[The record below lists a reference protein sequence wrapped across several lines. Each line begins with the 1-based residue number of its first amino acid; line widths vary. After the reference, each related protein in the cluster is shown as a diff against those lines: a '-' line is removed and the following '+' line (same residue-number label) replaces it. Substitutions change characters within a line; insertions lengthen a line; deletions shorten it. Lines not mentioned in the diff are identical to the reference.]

1 MENVD
6 IEFKELSPGEIKEML
21 LGIRY
26 IFINYPPEKLK
37 EIIWQLY
44 RGWVY
49 NSAEWVQQDDI
60 KDMLLFYDFITHLI
74 DDLFEYSQYLN
85 RQE

>member
-1 MENVD
+1 MENENND
-6 IEFKELSPGEIKEML
+6 FKALSPEEVKDIL

-26 IFINYPPEKLK
+26 IFVNYPPEKLR

-49 NSAEWVQQDDI
+49 NSAEWAQEDDI
-60 KDMLLFYDFITHLI
+60 RDMLLFYDFITHLI
-74 DDLFEYSQYLN
+74 DDLFEYSQYLD
-85 RQE
+85 RRE

>member
-1 MENVD
+1 MEND
-6 IEFKELSPGEIKEML
+6 GIEFKELSPGEIKEML

>member
-1 MENVD
+1 MENDD
-6 IEFKELSPGEIKEML
+6 IEFKELSPREIKEML

>member
-1 MENVD
+1 MENDD

-85 RQE
+85 R

>member
-1 MENVD
+1 MENENID
-6 IEFKELSPGEIKEML
+6 FKELSPGEVKEML

-26 IFINYPPEKLK
+26 IFINYPPEKLR

-49 NSAEWVQQDDI
+49 NSAEWAQEDDI
-60 KDMLLFYDFITHLI
+60 RDMLLFYDFITQLI
-74 DDLFEYSQYLN
+74 DDLFEYSQYLD
-85 RQE
+85 RRD

>member
-6 IEFKELSPGEIKEML
+6 IEFKELSQGEIKEML

>member
-6 IEFKELSPGEIKEML
+6 IEFKELSPGEIREML

>member
-1 MENVD
+1 MESD
-6 IEFKELSPGEIKEML
+6 HIEFKELSPGEVKEML
-21 LGIRY
+21 LGMRY
-26 IFINYPPEKLK
+26 IFINYPPEKFK
-37 EIIWQLY
+37 EIMWQLY

-74 DDLFEYSQYLN
+74 DDLFEYSQYLS
-85 RQE
+85 RRE

>member
-1 MENVD
+1 MESEN
-6 IEFKELSPGEIKEML
+6 IEFKELSSGEVKEML
-21 LGIRY
+21 LSIRY

-37 EIIWQLY
+37 ETIWQLY

>member
-1 MENVD
+1 MENDD

-49 NSAEWVQQDDI
+49 HSAEWVQQDDI
-60 KDMLLFYDFITHLI
+60 KDMLLFYDIITHLI

>member
-1 MENVD
+1 MEND
-6 IEFKELSPGEIKEML
+6 NIEYKELSPAEVKEML

-26 IFINYPPEKLK
+26 IFVNYPPEKLR

-49 NSAEWVQQDDI
+49 NSAEWAQEDDI
-60 KDMLLFYDFITHLI
+60 RDMLLFYDFITHWI
-74 DDLFEYSQYLN
+74 DDLFQYSQYLN
-85 RQE
+85 RHQ